1 MNYNAL
7 MLLEKQE
14 KQYKFKKNS
23 YPNIS
28 ISNDFSIY
36 NNRNNYNI
44 IKNNKDNQK
53 YKKCYSVKPSI
64 YMMPKDINIR
74 DIFHQAMKMSKSS
87 NKNIKNCN
95 ISKNSNT
102 NRKYIFEKIKKFIS
116 INHINYKILAKTIY
130 LYDLLFFEKEKIEN
144 INNNKFSTFNEL
156 PNLSIAIIAF
166 VLTLK
171 FNYEENKTISL
182 KKFVKY
188 FEENDENITF
198 NNVYE
203 MEILA
208 LKLINYNLVF
218 QTPFSF
224 LELFLI
230 KGIIFS
236 EDYIYSDLSFKIY
249 ELANKTLENI
259 MVNSNE
265 YFNYNYFYLC
275 CSVVMHV
282 REKFKINKWPKPLE
296 INFEVNHEKFK
307 EIYNIFFSKNNK
319 NENENSKSKNKN
331 KNKIK
336 NIYNFDL
343 INIGNFKSMSNIIS
357 VLKIIKSAD
366 KYRKSNDKLNKIE
379 SHNMI
384 NNKNDKEGNSKD
396 DLNNN
401 SSCNTIKVGL
411 KKKWNFTS
419 FKSPGKFSETKVAI
433 TTSTILTKLNEEN
446 KNMFS
451 NLFNKNENKI
461 NKENENNK
469 NDDNNNNDK
478 TTDKKD
484 NSYNY
489 KVNNFK
495 DKEEKSIR
503 MTYKKIH
510 SDKLLKKADLN
521 DIDKN
526 KLNMNKSFNRFK
538 SRIIV
543 NHKNFQEKN
552 NPKPNTNNNNNINI
566 NNNENNYSSV
576 EPNISSSLNLSTY
589 NKRNY
594 LNRKNY
600 NLVNSYNEKNK
611 DIKSSCSKDNN
622 ININSYNL
630 SSKNFSNNK
639 LNNRYAHYTE
649 KKRNLE
655 LNSETKKVNG
665 FKSNETTLK
674 LNQRKYHDFL
684 FYKNILKNKNNDKDN
699 ENENDKENYYDKY
712 KSKNKEEISNIPTC
726 ENSNVRLSINDF
738 SIRKSYRL
746 KRNAKNEEE
755 EKLNLSPKNDK
766 SKKFEKEMRKPMEK
780 NKSYNKLTNS
790 KISFSESTY
799 NNRKCG
805 VRKFY
810 KQKNL
815 ENH

>member
-1 MNYNAL
+1 MNYKAL

-14 KQYKFKKNS
+14 KQYKFKKKS
-23 YPNIS
+23 HPNIS
-28 ISNDFSIY
+28 INNDFSIY
-36 NNRNNYNI
+36 DHRNNYNI

-64 YMMPKDINIR
+64 YMMPKDIYIK
-74 DIFHQAMKMSKSS
+74 DIFYHAMKMSKSS
-87 NKNIKNCN
+87 DKNIKNFN
-95 ISKNSNT
+95 ISNNSNKD
-102 NRKYIFEKIKKFIS
+102 RKNIFEKIKKFIS
-116 INHINYKILAKTIY
+116 INHINYKILTKTIY

-144 INNNKFSTFNEL
+144 INNNKFSAFNEL
-156 PNLSIAIIAF
+156 SNLSIAIIAF

-188 FEENDENITF
+188 FEERNENIIF
-198 NNVYE
+198 KNVYE
-203 MEILA
+203 MEIVA
-208 LKLINYNLVF
+208 LKLINYNLTF

-230 KGIIFS
+230 NGIIFS
-236 EDYIYSDLSFKIY
+236 EDNIFSDLSFKIY

-259 MVNSNE
+259 MMNSNE

-296 INFEVNHEKFK
+296 ITFEISHEKFN
-307 EIYNIFFSKNNK
+307 EIYNIFFSKNYK
-319 NENENSKSKNKN
+319 NENENSKSKN

-343 INIGNFKSMSNIIS
+343 INISNLKSMSNIIS
-357 VLKIIKSAD
+357 VLKIIRSAD
-366 KYRKSNDKLNKIE
+366 KYRKSNDKLNKID
-379 SHNMI
+379 SHNII
-384 NNKNDKEGNSKD
+384 NNKNDKEENSKD
-396 DLNNN
+396 DINNN

-419 FKSPGKFSETKVAI
+419 FKSPGKFNETKVTI
-433 TTSTILTKLNEEN
+433 TSSTVLTKLNEEN

-451 NLFNKNENKI
+451 TLYNKNENKI
-461 NKENENNK
+461 NKENENTK
-469 NDDNNNNDK
+469 NDDNNNNNDK
-478 TTDKKD
+478 TNDRKD

-489 KVNNFK
+489 KVNNYK

-510 SDKLLKKADLN
+510 SDKILKKADFN

-526 KLNMNKSFNRFK
+526 KLNMNKSYNRFK

-552 NPKPNTNNNNNINI
+552 NPNLNTNNNNNVNINI
-566 NNNENNYSSV
+566 NENNYSSV

-600 NLVNSYNEKNK
+600 DLVNSYNEKNK
-611 DIKSSCSKDNN
+611 DIKSNCSKDNN

-639 LNNRYAHYTE
+639 LNNRYTHYTE
-649 KKRNLE
+649 KKRNFE
-655 LNSETKKVNG
+655 LKSETKKING
-665 FKSNETTLK
+665 FKNNETTLN

-699 ENENDKENYYDKY
+699 KNENDKENYYDKY

-746 KRNAKNEEE
+746 KREAKNEE

-766 SKKFEKEMRKPMEK
+766 NKKFEKEMRKPMEK

>member
-1 MNYNAL
+1 MNYKAL

-14 KQYKFKKNS
+14 KQYKFKKKS
-23 YPNIS
+23 HPNIS
-28 ISNDFSIY
+28 INNDFSIY
-36 NNRNNYNI
+36 DHRNNYNI

-64 YMMPKDINIR
+64 YMMPKDIYIK
-74 DIFHQAMKMSKSS
+74 DIFYHAMKMSKSS
-87 NKNIKNCN
+87 DKNIKNFN
-95 ISKNSNT
+95 ISNNSNKD
-102 NRKYIFEKIKKFIS
+102 RKNIFEKIKKFIS
-116 INHINYKILAKTIY
+116 INHINYKILTKTIY

-144 INNNKFSTFNEL
+144 INNNKFSAFNEL
-156 PNLSIAIIAF
+156 SNLSIAIIAF

-188 FEENDENITF
+188 FEERDENIIF
-198 NNVYE
+198 NNVHE
-203 MEILA
+203 MEIVA
-208 LKLINYNLVF
+208 LKLINYNLTF

-230 KGIIFS
+230 NGIIFS
-236 EDYIYSDLSFKIY
+236 EDNIFSDLSFKIY

-259 MVNSNE
+259 MMNSNE

-296 INFEVNHEKFK
+296 ITFEISHEKFN
-307 EIYNIFFSKNNK
+307 EIYNIFFSKNYK
-319 NENENSKSKNKN
+319 NENENSKSKN

-343 INIGNFKSMSNIIS
+343 INISNLKSMSNIIS
-357 VLKIIKSAD
+357 VLKIIRSAD
-366 KYRKSNDKLNKIE
+366 KYRKSNDKLNKID
-379 SHNMI
+379 SHNII
-384 NNKNDKEGNSKD
+384 NNKNDKEENSKD
-396 DLNNN
+396 DINNN

-419 FKSPGKFSETKVAI
+419 FKSPGKFNETKVTI
-433 TTSTILTKLNEEN
+433 TSSTVLTKLNEEN

-451 NLFNKNENKI
+451 TLYNKNENKI
-461 NKENENNK
+461 NKENENTK
-469 NDDNNNNDK
+469 NDDNNNNNDK
-478 TTDKKD
+478 TNDRKD

-489 KVNNFK
+489 KVNNYK

-510 SDKLLKKADLN
+510 SDKILKKADFN

-526 KLNMNKSFNRFK
+526 KLNMNKSYNRFK

-552 NPKPNTNNNNNINI
+552 NPNLNTNYNNNINI
-566 NNNENNYSSV
+566 NENNYSSV

-611 DIKSSCSKDNN
+611 DIKSSCPKDNN

-649 KKRNLE
+649 KKKNFE
-655 LNSETKKVNG
+655 LKSETKKVSG
-665 FKSNETTLK
+665 FKNNETTLN

-726 ENSNVRLSINDF
+726 ENSNMRLSINDF

-746 KRNAKNEEE
+746 KRDAKNEE

-766 SKKFEKEMRKPMEK
+766 NKKFEKEMRKPMEK

>member
-1 MNYNAL
+1 MNYKAL

-14 KQYKFKKNS
+14 KQYKFKKKS
-23 YPNIS
+23 HPNIS
-28 ISNDFSIY
+28 ESNDFSIY

-44 IKNNKDNQK
+44 SKSNKDNQK

-64 YMMPKDINIR
+64 YMMPKDIYIR

-87 NKNIKNCN
+87 DKNIKNYN
-95 ISKNSNT
+95 ISNNSNT
-102 NRKYIFEKIKKFIS
+102 GRKYIFEKIKKFIL
-116 INHINYKILAKTIY
+116 INHINYKILTKTIY

-144 INNNKFSTFNEL
+144 INNNKFSAFNEL
-156 PNLSIAIIAF
+156 SNLSIAIIAF

-198 NNVYE
+198 NNVHE
-203 MEILA
+203 MEIVA
-208 LKLINYNLVF
+208 LKLINYNLAF

-230 KGIIFS
+230 NGIIFS

-259 MVNSNE
+259 MLNSNE

-296 INFEVNHEKFK
+296 ITFEVNHEKFN
-307 EIYNIFFSKNNK
+307 ETYNIFFSKNNK

-331 KNKIK
+331 KIK

-343 INIGNFKSMSNIIS
+343 INIGNLKSMSNIIS

-366 KYRKSNDKLNKIE
+366 KYKKSSDKPNKIE
-379 SHNMI
+379 SHNII
-384 NNKNDKEGNSKD
+384 NNKNNKEENSKD
-396 DLNNN
+396 EINNN

-419 FKSPGKFSETKVAI
+419 FKSPGKFNETKVAI
-433 TTSTILTKLNEEN
+433 TASTVLTKLNEEN

-451 NLFNKNENKI
+451 TLFKKNENKI

-469 NDDNNNNDK
+469 NDDNNNNCK

-489 KVNNFK
+489 KVNNYK

-503 MTYKKIH
+503 MTYKKIN
-510 SDKLLKKADLN
+510 SDKILKKADFN

-526 KLNMNKSFNRFK
+526 KLNMNKSYNRFK

-552 NPKPNTNNNNNINI
+552 NPDPNTNNNNINI
-566 NNNENNYSSV
+566 NINENNYSSV

-611 DIKSSCSKDNN
+611 DIKSSGSKDNN

-649 KKRNLE
+649 KRRNLG
-655 LNSETKKVNG
+655 LKSETKKVNG
-665 FKSNETTLK
+665 FKNNETTLN

-684 FYKNILKNKNNDKDN
+684 FYKNILKNKINDKDKDN
-699 ENENDKENYYDKY
+699 DNENDNEKYYDKY
-712 KSKNKEEISNIPTC
+712 KSKNKEENSNIPTC
-726 ENSNVRLSINDF
+726 ENSNLRLSINDF

-746 KRNAKNEEE
+746 KKDAKNEE

-766 SKKFEKEMRKPMEK
+766 NKMFEKEMRKPMEK

>member
-1 MNYNAL
+1 M
-7 MLLEKQE
+7 
-14 KQYKFKKNS
+14 
-23 YPNIS
+23 
-28 ISNDFSIY
+28 
-36 NNRNNYNI
+36 
-44 IKNNKDNQK
+44 
-53 YKKCYSVKPSI
+53 
-64 YMMPKDINIR
+64 
-74 DIFHQAMKMSKSS
+74 
-87 NKNIKNCN
+87 
-95 ISKNSNT
+95 
-102 NRKYIFEKIKKFIS
+102 KKFIS
-116 INHINYKILAKTIY
+116 INHINYKILTKTIY

-144 INNNKFSTFNEL
+144 INNNKFSAFNEL

-188 FEENDENITF
+188 FEESNENITF

-203 MEILA
+203 MEIVA
-208 LKLINYNLVF
+208 LKLINYNLTF

-230 KGIIFS
+230 NGIIFS

-296 INFEVNHEKFK
+296 ITFEVNHEKFN

-331 KNKIK
+331 KIK

-343 INIGNFKSMSNIIS
+343 INIGNLKSMSNIIS

-366 KYRKSNDKLNKIE
+366 KYRKSSDKPNKIE
-379 SHNMI
+379 SHNII
-384 NNKNDKEGNSKD
+384 NNKNNKEENSKD
-396 DLNNN
+396 EINNN

-419 FKSPGKFSETKVAI
+419 FKSPGKFNETKVAI
-433 TTSTILTKLNEEN
+433 TASTVLTKLNEEN

-451 NLFNKNENKI
+451 TLFKKNENKI

-469 NDDNNNNDK
+469 NDDNNNNCK

-489 KVNNFK
+489 KVNNYK

-503 MTYKKIH
+503 MTYKKIN
-510 SDKLLKKADLN
+510 SDKILKKADFN

-526 KLNMNKSFNRFK
+526 KLNMNKSYNRFK

-552 NPKPNTNNNNNINI
+552 NPDPNTNNNNINI
-566 NNNENNYSSV
+566 NINENIY
-576 EPNISSSLNLSTY
+576 
-589 NKRNY
+589 
-594 LNRKNY
+594 
-600 NLVNSYNEKNK
+600 
-611 DIKSSCSKDNN
+611 
-622 ININSYNL
+622 
-630 SSKNFSNNK
+630 
-639 LNNRYAHYTE
+639 
-649 KKRNLE
+649 
-655 LNSETKKVNG
+655 
-665 FKSNETTLK
+665 
-674 LNQRKYHDFL
+674 
-684 FYKNILKNKNNDKDN
+684 
-699 ENENDKENYYDKY
+699 
-712 KSKNKEEISNIPTC
+712 
-726 ENSNVRLSINDF
+726 
-738 SIRKSYRL
+738 
-746 KRNAKNEEE
+746 
-755 EKLNLSPKNDK
+755 
-766 SKKFEKEMRKPMEK
+766 
-780 NKSYNKLTNS
+780 
-790 KISFSESTY
+790 
-799 NNRKCG
+799 
-805 VRKFY
+805 
-810 KQKNL
+810 
-815 ENH
+815 

>member
-7 MLLEKQE
+7 MLLEKKE
-14 KQYKFKKNS
+14 KQYNLKKKS
-23 YPNIS
+23 HPNIS
-28 ISNDFSIY
+28 INNDFSIY
-36 NNRNNYNI
+36 NHRNNYNI
-44 IKNNKDNQK
+44 IKTNKDNQK

-64 YMMPKDINIR
+64 YMMPKDIYIK
-74 DIFHQAMKMSKSS
+74 DIFHHAMKMSKTSD
-87 NKNIKNCN
+87 KLLKKGN
-95 ISKNSNT
+95 ISSNSNT
-102 NRKYIFEKIKKFIS
+102 DRKYIFEKMKKFIS
-116 INHINYKILAKTIY
+116 INHINYKILVKTIY
-130 LYDLLFFEKEKIEN
+130 LYDLLFYEKEKIEN
-144 INNNKFSTFNEL
+144 TNNSKFSAFNEL

-188 FEENDENITF
+188 FEESDENITF

-203 MEILA
+203 MEIVA
-208 LKLINYNLVF
+208 LKLINYNLTF

-230 KGIIFS
+230 NGIIFS

-259 MVNSNE
+259 MLNSNE

-296 INFEVNHEKFK
+296 ITFEVKHEKFN

-319 NENENSKSKNKN
+319 NENENNKSKN

-343 INIGNFKSMSNIIS
+343 INISNLKSMSNIIS

-366 KYRKSNDKLNKIE
+366 KYRKSNDKLNKME
-379 SHNMI
+379 SHNI
-384 NNKNDKEGNSKD
+384 ISNNEKEENSKD
-396 DLNNN
+396 NINNN

-411 KKKWNFTS
+411 KKKWNFSS
-419 FKSPGKFSETKVAI
+419 FKSPGKANETKVTVTA
-433 TTSTILTKLNEEN
+433 STVLTKLNEEN

-451 NLFNKNENKI
+451 TLYKKNEIKN
-461 NKENENNK
+461 NKENENTK
-469 NDDNNNNDK
+469 NDDDNKNNDK
-478 TTDKKD
+478 TNDKKD
-484 NSYNY
+484 TDYNY
-489 KVNNFK
+489 KVNNYK

-503 MTYKKIH
+503 MTYKKIN
-510 SDKLLKKADLN
+510 SDKILKKADFN

-526 KLNMNKSFNRFK
+526 KLNMNKSYNRFK

-543 NHKNFQEKN
+543 NHKNYQEKN
-552 NPKPNTNNNNNINI
+552 NPNINNNNNINI
-566 NNNENNYSSV
+566 NINENNFSSV
-576 EPNISSSLNLSTY
+576 EPNISTSLNLSTY

-594 LNRKNY
+594 INRKNY

-611 DIKSSCSKDNN
+611 DLKISCQKESNN

-639 LNNRYAHYTE
+639 LNNRYANYTE

-655 LNSETKKVNG
+655 LKSETKKLSGLKN
-665 FKSNETTLK
+665 NETTMG

-684 FYKNILKNKNNDKDN
+684 FYKNISKNKNNDKDN
-699 ENENDKENYYDKY
+699 DNENDNENYYDKY

-738 SIRKSYRL
+738 SIRKSYRF
-746 KRNAKNEEE
+746 KKDAKNEE

-766 SKKFEKEMRKPMEK
+766 NKKFEKEMRKPMEK

>member
-1 MNYNAL
+1 MNYKAL

-14 KQYKFKKNS
+14 KQYKFKKKS
-23 YPNIS
+23 HPNIS
-28 ISNDFSIY
+28 ESNDFSIY

-44 IKNNKDNQK
+44 SKSNKDNQK

-64 YMMPKDINIR
+64 YMMPKDIYIR
-74 DIFHQAMKMSKSS
+74 DIFHQAMKMSESS
-87 NKNIKNCN
+87 DKNIKNYN
-95 ISKNSNT
+95 ISNNSNT
-102 NRKYIFEKIKKFIS
+102 DRKYIFEKIKKFIL
-116 INHINYKILAKTIY
+116 INHINYKILTKTIY

-144 INNNKFSTFNEL
+144 INNNKFSAFNEL
-156 PNLSIAIIAF
+156 SNLSIAIIAF

-198 NNVYE
+198 NNVHE
-203 MEILA
+203 MEIVA
-208 LKLINYNLVF
+208 LKLINYNLAF

-230 KGIIFS
+230 NGIIFS

-259 MVNSNE
+259 MLNSNE

-296 INFEVNHEKFK
+296 ITFEVNHEKFN

-331 KNKIK
+331 KIK

-343 INIGNFKSMSNIIS
+343 INIGNLKSMSNIIS

-366 KYRKSNDKLNKIE
+366 KYRKSSDKPNKIE
-379 SHNMI
+379 SHNII
-384 NNKNDKEGNSKD
+384 NNKNNKEENSKD
-396 DLNNN
+396 EINNN

-419 FKSPGKFSETKVAI
+419 FKSPGKFNETKVAI
-433 TTSTILTKLNEEN
+433 TASTVLTKLNEEN

-451 NLFNKNENKI
+451 TLFKKNENKI

-469 NDDNNNNDK
+469 NDDNNNNCK

-489 KVNNFK
+489 KVNNYK

-503 MTYKKIH
+503 MTYKKIN
-510 SDKLLKKADLN
+510 SDKILKKADFN

-526 KLNMNKSFNRFK
+526 KLNMNKSYNRFK

-552 NPKPNTNNNNNINI
+552 NPDPNTNNNNNINI
-566 NNNENNYSSV
+566 NINENNYSSV

-611 DIKSSCSKDNN
+611 DIKSSGSKDNN

-649 KKRNLE
+649 KRRNLG
-655 LNSETKKVNG
+655 LKSETKKVNG
-665 FKSNETTLK
+665 FKNNETTLN

-684 FYKNILKNKNNDKDN
+684 FYKNILKNKINDKDKDN
-699 ENENDKENYYDKY
+699 DNENDNEKYYDKY
-712 KSKNKEEISNIPTC
+712 KSKNKEENSNIPTC
-726 ENSNVRLSINDF
+726 ENSNLRLSINDF

-746 KRNAKNEEE
+746 KKDAKNEE

-766 SKKFEKEMRKPMEK
+766 NKIFEKEMRKPMEK
-780 NKSYNKLTNS
+780 NKSYNKLTY
-790 KISFSESTY
+790 III
-799 NNRKCG
+799 
-805 VRKFY
+805 
-810 KQKNL
+810 
-815 ENH
+815 

>member
-14 KQYKFKKNS
+14 KQYNLKKKS
-23 YPNIS
+23 HPNIS
-28 ISNDFSIY
+28 INNDFSIY
-36 NNRNNYNI
+36 NHRSNYNI
-44 IKNNKDNQK
+44 FKSNKDNQK

-64 YMMPKDINIR
+64 YMMPKDIYIR
-74 DIFHQAMKMSKSS
+74 DIFHHEMKISKSS
-87 NKNIKNCN
+87 NKFIKKDN
-95 ISKNSNT
+95 ISENSNT
-102 NRKYIFEKIKKFIS
+102 DRKYIFEKIKKFIS
-116 INHINYKILAKTIY
+116 INHINYKILTKTIY
-130 LYDLLFFEKEKIEN
+130 LYDLLFFEKEKIDN
-144 INNNKFSTFNEL
+144 INNKKFSAFNEL

-188 FEENDENITF
+188 FEESDENITF

-203 MEILA
+203 MEIVA
-208 LKLINYNLVF
+208 LKLINYNLTF

-230 KGIIFS
+230 NGIIFS

-259 MVNSNE
+259 MMNSNE

-296 INFEVNHEKFK
+296 ITFEVNNEKFN

-331 KNKIK
+331 KIK

-343 INIGNFKSMSNIIS
+343 INISNLKSMSNIIS

-366 KYRKSNDKLNKIE
+366 KYRKSNDKLSKFD
-379 SHNMI
+379 SHNII
-384 NNKNDKEGNSKD
+384 NNKNDKEENSKD
-396 DLNNN
+396 NINNN

-419 FKSPGKFSETKVAI
+419 FKSPGKFNETKVTI
-433 TTSTILTKLNEEN
+433 TTSTVLTKLNEEN

-451 NLFNKNENKI
+451 TLYNKNENNN
-461 NKENENNK
+461 NKENEITK
-469 NDDNNNNDK
+469 NDDDNNNDK
-478 TTDKKD
+478 TNDKND
-484 NSYNY
+484 NSYNF
-489 KVNNFK
+489 KVNNYK

-510 SDKLLKKADLN
+510 SDKILKKAEFN

-526 KLNMNKSFNRFK
+526 KLNMNKSYNRFK

-543 NHKNFQEKN
+543 NHKHYQEKN
-552 NPKPNTNNNNNINI
+552 NPNTNNNNINI
-566 NNNENNYSSV
+566 NENNYSSV
-576 EPNISSSLNLSTY
+576 EPNITNTLNLSTY

-594 LNRKNY
+594 LNRKN
-600 NLVNSYNEKNK
+600 NNFVNSYNEKNK
-611 DIKSSCSKDNN
+611 DIKNSCPKDNN

-639 LNNRYAHYTE
+639 LNNRYTYYTE
-649 KKRNLE
+649 KKKNLE
-655 LNSETKKVNG
+655 
-665 FKSNETTLK
+665 FKSDSKKLSSFKNNETTLN

-684 FYKNILKNKNNDKDN
+684 FYKNILKNKNNDKGND
-699 ENENDKENYYDKY
+699 NENDKENYYDKY
-712 KSKNKEEISNIPTC
+712 KSKNKEENSNIPTC

-746 KRNAKNEEE
+746 KKDAKNEE

-766 SKKFEKEMRKPMEK
+766 NKKFEKEMRKPMEK